1 MKTIVASNPSAT
13 MPEWAVLERAL
24 IALLNQSVDVLLDRY
39 LTPDGEILWP
49 QSVRDFQTYA
59 YSNVDNAFEGFAS
72 WPLFYVLGGDRRFLA
87 LAHRQYDALVEQF
100 SRYRKA
106 DLGIEPARA
115 AALGRDTMLVDEWYP
130 DLDWMHQGEAAMF
143 LYYLNLAD
151 PRSESNRARTLKVM
165 QYLTGENPAGLEANY
180 DPVHRVFKSSYFG
193 TNGPA
198 YAKYRR
204 PIGHKNWMNS
214 YGLAFYDV
222 PGVATLLD
230 LADPDKARRYGEVY
244 GQRLAHADT
253 VTNLMATSM
262 VLNAYLYTGDDHAR
276 QWVLDYTN
284 GWRERYAGNHGV
296 MPDNAGP
303 NGLVGETLDGRWYGG
318 HYGWVHPH
326 GFYFIADAMIIAGE
340 NERLL
345 TGAPGRLD
353 WVREQFALLSR
364 YARTRPDGSVLLPQK
379 HTDEGAVLEY
389 GGHDGEPMTR
399 PDRVTSHPGFT
410 RKRQVDGWYE
420 FAMANTAHLAHL
432 YADSF
437 SAADLALTE
446 RLSRR
451 EAWEQVTAAAVKAK
465 YKGGQDSAYLHYLSG
480 GYPGYPVDALRHSLN
495 QVYGQMRVLHGELEG
510 ATGGYGYAPDGE
522 QEWADLRTITRELH
536 DRYGLRWSES
546 TVHSYYQTFLL
557 YRNPVTTE
565 ALVHLTMGGLM
576 PIYNG
581 GLPSV
586 SVRYFDAAERRP
598 GLPADVAALVSRI
611 EPGAIDV
618 ALCNL
623 HPTQER
629 RLVVQAGAYG
639 EHRFTQLRREGEVT
653 AIDDKWFEVRLGP
666 GCRANLTLGMQRY
679 RNRPSFAEPFDNCPA
694 VKPG

>member
-1 MKTIVASNPSAT
+1 

-24 IALLNQSVDVLLDRY
+24 MARLSQSVDILLDKY

-49 QSVRDFQTYA
+49 TSVNDFQTYA

-72 WPLFYVLGGDRRFLA
+72 WPLFYVLGGDRRFLT
-87 LAHRQYDALVEQF
+87 LAHRQYDALVRQF
-100 SRYRKA
+100 SRCKKA
-106 DLGIEPARA
+106 NLGIDPARA
-115 AALGRDTMLVDEWYP
+115 ALLGRDTMLVDEWYP

-151 PRSESNRARTLKVM
+151 PTSEASRARTLRIA
-165 QYLTGENPAGLEANY
+165 QYLIGDNPAGLESNY
-180 DPVHRVFKSSYFG
+180 DPLHRVFKSSYFG

-198 YAKYRR
+198 YEKYQQ
-204 PIGHKNWMNS
+204 PIAHKNWMNS

-222 PGVATLLD
+222 PGVTTLLD

-262 VLNAYLYTGDDHAR
+262 VLNAYLYSGDDRYR
-276 QWVLDYTN
+276 QWVLDYTD
-284 GWRERYAGNHGV
+284 GWRARYAGNHGV

-303 NGLVGETLDGRWYGG
+303 NGLVGETMDGRWYGG

-326 GFYFIADAMIIAGE
+326 GFYFIADAMVIAGE

-345 TGAPGRLD
+345 TGAEGRLD

-364 YARTRPDGSVLLPQK
+364 YALTRPDGAVLLPQK
-379 HTDEGAVLEY
+379 HTDDGAVLEY
-389 GGHDGEPMTR
+389 GGHEGEPMTR
-399 PDRVTSHPGFT
+399 PDRVTDHPGFT

-420 FAMANTAHLAHL
+420 FAPANTAHLAHL

-437 SAADLALTE
+437 SAEDLALTR

-451 EAWEQVTAAAVKAK
+451 EAWERVTPSAVKAK
-465 YKGGQDSAYLHYLSG
+465 YKGGQDSAYLNYLSG
-480 GYPGYPVDALRHSLN
+480 GYPDYPRDVLRHSLN
-495 QVYGQMRVLHGELEG
+495 QVYGQMKILHGELEG
-510 ATGGYGYAPDGE
+510 SSGGYGYAPDGE
-522 QEWADLRTITRELH
+522 QEWAELRSITRELH
-536 DRYGLRWSES
+536 EKYGLRWSES

-565 ALVHLTMGGLM
+565 ALVHLTMGGMM

-581 GLPSV
+581 GLPNV
-586 SVRYFDAAERRP
+586 SVRYFDADEKRP
-598 GLPADVAALVSRI
+598 GLPADVAALVSRVDRD
-611 EPGAIDV
+611 GIDLS
-618 ALCNL
+618 LCNL
-623 HPTQER
+623 HPTQSR

-639 EHRFTQLRREGEVT
+639 EHRFTTLHREGETT
-653 AIDDKWFEVRLGP
+653 AVDDTRFEVRLGP
-666 GCRANLTLGMQRY
+666 GCCLDLKLGMQRY
-679 RNRPSFAEPFDNCPA
+679 RNRPSLKEPF
-694 VKPG
+694 